1 MFLLDKFQERR
12 HVRPA
17 EMVDRFQT
25 SEHAHFAQSLEVVL
39 ANVLENKK
47 FEKITSGNNNDTS
60 NTHQHGRSQVE
71 FVEEL
76 SDKYVY
82 F

>member
-25 SEHAHFAQSLEVVL
+25 GEHAHFAQSLEVIL
-39 ANVLENKK
+39 ANILEKRDIGKNH
-47 FEKITSGNNNDTS
+47 E
-60 NTHQHGRSQVE
+60 
-71 FVEEL
+71 
-76 SDKYVY
+76 
-82 F
+82 